1 MTMKETKKY
10 IDFRIDYIVDGNTK
24 TCYIK
29 GRNENNAIRNALIN
43 KIKDEE
49 IKLLKIQRV

>member
-1 MTMKETKKY
+1 MKESKKY
-10 IDFRIDYIVDGNTK
+10 IDFRIDYIVDGTTK

>member
-1 MTMKETKKY
+1 MTEKVKY
-10 IDFRIDYIVDGNTK
+10 IDFRIDYIVDGTTK

-43 KIKDEE
+43 KIKDTE
-49 IKLLKIQRV
+49 IKLLKISRV